1 MNTLSTLLARF
12 EIQDPLIDATGLSGM
27 FYVNLQWS
35 PDIAR
40 SPKPGI
46 VPAGVTEPTGPSLFT
61 ALEQQLGLKL
71 ESHKGPVEI
80 IVIDSAEKIPT
91 EN

>member
-1 MNTLSTLLARF
+1 MLTLLSRF
-12 EIQDPLIDATGLSGM
+12 EIQDPIVDATGLAGM
-27 FYVNLQWS
+27 FYVNLEWVHVD
-35 PDIAR
+35 PR
-40 SPKPGI
+40 R
-46 VPAGVTEPTGPSLFT
+46 PTDAPGPSLYI